1 MIMNNEELISLAE
14 DFNKWLEGMS
24 EKYNC
29 DKDDIQLLIKEFL
42 N

>member
-1 MIMNNEELISLAE
+1 MITSEGLISLAE
-14 DFNKWLEGMS
+14 DFNKWLEGIS

-29 DKDDIQLLIKEFL
+29 DKDDIQFLIKEFL